1 MFCLASPGTA
11 FRWQGF
17 VIHQMQLNAEPAC
30 GAADPH
36 HIKRHEAA
44 LGLRGQVDLTG
55 DVVQTLQDNSGSSR
69 NQGGEDGAHES

>member
-55 DVVQTLQDNSGSSR
+55 DVVQTLQDKQVVR
-69 NQGGEDGAHES
+69 AETKGGRRWRT